1 MQSLLGMGQCS
12 GHGLVALIM
21 HGLQAKEILT
31 LGRCSTQLGRVLA
44 SPSAWQHC
52 PTVLYDMMQLCYDKL
67 RMSTEATRYMPVR
80 LQFMIYYQDWWIRRL
95 YMVAQRVRIVSLS
108 LYDEGSFWQFNEES
122 VTILQSSFFGWLGEL
137 YHVSASK
144 HVVSAIAKLPRLHT
158 LVFNDECQ
166 LKPLY
171 VEKLRCV
178 PSLTSLTYSDCTDS
192 SLEHVARLPTLT
204 ELTIRR
210 ATLAGVVRFCQI
222 IAATARFTRFH
233 VQMLQSTRSEPA
245 NAGVLEIGNVGII
258 HTLSIGYCDE
268 TRAQLLA
275 AFLHTA
281 SLRRVH
287 LSNLP
292 DLRDIAAIERL
303 LVSNPHVQFT
313 LGKDVC
319 LLVDL
324 WANES
329 RETWSRLQQA
339 FPQRLH
345 GP

>member
-1 MQSLLGMGQCS
+1 MQSLLGMGQTS
-12 GHGLVALIM
+12 GHGLIALIM
-21 HGLQAKEILT
+21 HGLTSKDRLV
-31 LGRCSTQLGRVLA
+31 LGRCSTQLGRVVA
-44 SPSAWQHC
+44 SQSAWKHC
-52 PTVLYDMMQLCYDKL
+52 PAVFYDMMQLCYEKL
-67 RMSTEATRYMPVR
+67 HISVEATRHMPVR

-108 LYDEGSFWQFNEES
+108 LYDEGSFWQFTEES
-122 VTILQSSFFGWLGEL
+122 VTILQSPFFGWLCEL
-137 YHVSASK
+137 HHVSCSK

-166 LKPLY
+166 LKPSR
-171 VEKLRCV
+171 VENLRCM

-192 SLEHVARLPTLT
+192 SLAHVARLPTLT

-210 ATLAGVVRFCQI
+210 ATLASVVTFCQT
-222 IAATARFTRFH
+222 IAATAQFTRLH
-233 VQMLQSTRSEPA
+233 IQMLQSTRPEKK

-258 HTLSIGYCDE
+258 HTLSIGYCDA
-268 TRAQLLA
+268 TCAQLLS

-281 SLRRVH
+281 SL
-287 LSNLP
+287 LSVYLYNLP
-292 DLRDIAAIERL
+292 DRRDIAEIERL
-303 LVSNPHVQFT
+303 LVSNPRVQFT

-319 LLVDL
+319 LHINL
-324 WANES
+324 WENES
-329 RETWSRLQQA
+329 RETWSRLQQT